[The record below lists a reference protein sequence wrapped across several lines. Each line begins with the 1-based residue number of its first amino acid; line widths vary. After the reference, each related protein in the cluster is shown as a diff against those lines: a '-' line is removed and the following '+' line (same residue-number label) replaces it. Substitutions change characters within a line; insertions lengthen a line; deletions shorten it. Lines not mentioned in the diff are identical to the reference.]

1 MIAAVR
7 ILNFS
12 LRVAVLQRPELD
24 GAPLVLGPVHGERPK
39 VLDRT
44 PEAATLGVKLGMT
57 MRDAIA
63 IAPMCEVISLNPVR
77 DDIEATRILTAL
89 ESLSPFVEPDADD
102 PGCWYL
108 DLHGLDRLLGEPATV
123 AGRILNLIPSVLRP
137 RIGLADG
144 KFPARVAAGR
154 AAPGHYVMI
163 PPEFTTQALATEPIA
178 SLPAPVELLQRFERL
193 GISTL
198 GALAGLEPG
207 ALAARFGP
215 AGRRLH
221 ALAAG
226 KDREAVAA
234 SRPQTVIIEQ
244 LTLPDPTASRDILLY
259 ALRLLVA
266 RASNHPVIQH
276 RGARRVRIRAM
287 FERGDAWEKQIA
299 LKDPARGDR
308 LYELL
313 RLRFQALELPQ
324 PVAELAIEL
333 SGMSAEAARQQLL
346 DGLRVS
352 RKWPLIEAA
361 RQLKSRYGASPLFEI
376 VEVEPWSRIPERRH
390 ALMPFDP

>member
-12 LRVAVLQRPELD
+12 LRVAVLRQPELD
-24 GAPLVLGPVHGERPK
+24 GAPLVLGPVHGDRPR
-39 VLDRT
+39 VLDCT
-44 PEAATLGVKLGMT
+44 PEATALGVKPGMT
-57 MRDAIA
+57 LRDAIA
-63 IAPMCEVISLNPVR
+63 AAPMAEVIAINPVR
-77 DDIEATRILTAL
+77 DDAVAADVLTAL
-89 ESLSPFVEPDADD
+89 ESLSPLVEIDADE

-108 DLHGLDRLLGEPATV
+108 DLNGLERLSGKPVEIAR
-123 AGRILNLIPSVLRP
+123 RILDLIPPSLRP
-137 RIGLADG
+137 RIGLSGG

-154 AAPGHYVMI
+154 AASGGYTMI
-163 PPEFTTQALATEPIA
+163 PPEFTAEALAGEPIA
-178 SLPAPVELLQRFERL
+178 SLPAPAELLQRFERL

-198 GALAGLEPG
+198 GVLAGLAPS
-207 ALAARFGP
+207 AVAARFGP
-215 AGRRLH
+215 EGRRLH
-221 ALAAG
+221 ALASG
-226 KDREAVAA
+226 QDTGAVTAR
-234 SRPQTVIIEQ
+234 SPQIVIVEQ
-244 LTLPDPTASRDILLY
+244 IALPAPTASRDMLLH

-266 RASNHPVIQH
+266 RASHHRAIQH
-276 RGARRVRIRAM
+276 RGARQVRVRAI
-287 FERGDAWEKQIA
+287 FERGDSWEKQIA
-299 LKDPARGDR
+299 MKDPARGDR

-324 PVAELAIEL
+324 PVSDLAIEL
-333 SGMSAEAARQQLL
+333 SDISTENAHQQMI

-352 RKWPLIEAA
+352 RTRPLIESA

>member
-12 LRVAVLQRPELD
+12 LRVAVLRQPELD
-24 GAPLVLGPVHGERPK
+24 GAPLVLGPVHGDRPR

-44 PEAATLGVKLGMT
+44 PEAAALGVKLGMT

-63 IAPMCEVISLNPVR
+63 VAPMTEVISINPVR
-77 DDIEATRILTAL
+77 DDAVAAEILTGL
-89 ESLSPFVEPDADD
+89 ESLSPFVEADAADR
-102 PGCWYL
+102 GCWYL
-108 DLHGLDRLLGEPATV
+108 DLSGLERLLGKPAV
-123 AGRILNLIPSVLRP
+123 MAHRILELIPPALRP
-137 RIGLADG
+137 RIGLAEG

-154 AAPGHYVMI
+154 AAPGAYVMI
-163 PPEFTTQALATEPIA
+163 PSEFTTEALAIEPIA
-178 SLPAPVELLQRFERL
+178 ALPAPVELLQRFERL

-198 GALAGLEPG
+198 GALAGLEPS

-215 AGRRLH
+215 EGRRLH

-226 KDREAVAA
+226 KDSAAVSP
-234 SRPQTVIIEQ
+234 SRPQSVIVEQ
-244 LTLPDPTASRDILLY
+244 ITLPAPTASRDILMY

-266 RASNHPVIQH
+266 RASHHPVIQH
-276 RGARRVRIRAM
+276 RGARQVRIRAM

-299 LKDPARGDR
+299 IKDPARGDR

-333 SGMSAEAARQQLL
+333 SEISAEAARQTLL

-352 RKWPLIEAA
+352 RTLPLIEAA